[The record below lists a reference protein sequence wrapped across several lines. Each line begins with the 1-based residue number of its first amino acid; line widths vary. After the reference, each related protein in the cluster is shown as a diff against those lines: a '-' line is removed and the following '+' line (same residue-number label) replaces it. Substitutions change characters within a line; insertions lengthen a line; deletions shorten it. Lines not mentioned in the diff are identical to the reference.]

1 MGNLIVVGDGWRG
14 GWLGFPQWDVA
25 IEVKAG
31 DFLLMDV
38 HQWHCNTELEL
49 DDPKKSFRMSFVL
62 YLRDAMTGCS
72 ENNKTTLNGIDYW
85 LKK

>member
-1 MGNLIVVGDGWRG
+1 MGGEGGGRG
-14 GWLGFPQWDVA
+14 FHNGMLLLKLRLAF
-25 IEVKAG
+25 
-31 DFLLMDV
+31 LMDV